1 MESLDSQREQQNVFA
16 YGQQIDAKPEAE
28 QAVYDEDLDL
38 KSKIGPDRAFHL
50 DPDGNL
56 IVEFEKYEIAVGAA
70 GPQSFTLDLDSLN

>member
-1 MESLDSQREQQNVFA
+1 MVGEDYAERIAREIQR
-16 YGQQIDAKPEAE
+16 QIDAKPEAE

-38 KSKIGPDRAFHL
+38 KSMIGPDRAFHL

-70 GPQSFTLDLDSLN
+70 GPQSFTLDLESLN